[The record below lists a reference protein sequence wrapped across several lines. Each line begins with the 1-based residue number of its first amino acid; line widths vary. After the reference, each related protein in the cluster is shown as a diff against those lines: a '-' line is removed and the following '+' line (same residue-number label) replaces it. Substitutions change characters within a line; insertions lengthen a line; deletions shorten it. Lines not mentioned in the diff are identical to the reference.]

1 MTDQG
6 PGFRNQPAAR
16 TAFRI
21 LGVVVTVV
29 ALFFLVRG
37 ITTFVGQMGS
47 TAAPSADGM
56 AEFIGGG
63 FGLVVGLVLLNLGFM
78 GAGARYSAGE
88 LAPVAKD
95 TWQHITD
102 GSSAKCSGC
111 GSDNPDD
118 ARFCNGCGRP
128 QT

>member
-1 MTDQG
+1 M
-6 PGFRNQPAAR
+6 
-16 TAFRI
+16 RI

-37 ITTFVGQMGS
+37 ITTFVGQMSS

-63 FGLVVGLVLLNLGFM
+63 FGLV
-78 GAGARYSAGE
+78 
-88 LAPVAKD
+88 AKD

-102 GSSAKCSGC
+102 GSSAKCSSC
-111 GSDNPDD
+111 GSDNPGD